1 MDFHGWIKKISFFNK
16 TTIKKIY
23 DLQLLRNFLL
33 GIMINFQ
40 QIPPK
45 YEAQFGQRMH
55 GYVGHVCLLSLTWK
69 SRFSLV
75 RVILGSS

>member
-1 MDFHGWIKKISFFNK
+1 MDFYGWIKKISFFNK